1 MGLFSEL
8 RSRARHVVGPVI
20 GICAIGYF
28 AYHAISGQRGMLAL
42 RQLTQQVAVAS
53 LELDTVRGERKAL
66 EHNVKLLHPESLD
79 PDMLDERARLMLGY
93 GYADDI
99 IVLPDVKVILPDT
112 ATKQNSRQ

>member
-28 AYHAISGQRGMLAL
+28 AYHAINGQRGMLAL
-42 RQLTQQVAVAS
+42 RQLTQQVDVANLEFQSVHSERKS
-53 LELDTVRGERKAL
+53 LEHK
-66 EHNVKLLHPESLD
+66 VKLLHPESLD

-93 GYADDI
+93 GYEDDI
-99 IVLPDVKVILPDT
+99 IVLPDVKVILPDVVT
-112 ATKQNSRQ
+112 N